1 MRCILYF
8 IYDFLQNLGAYDGAE
23 VCEMVGLYLLKK
35 IKDIIPQ
42 AFVGL
47 YRDDGLAVVQNANG
61 PNLDRIRKKLH
72 KCFKEE
78 NLKIDKHV

>member
-1 MRCILYF
+1 M
-8 IYDFLQNLGAYDGAE
+8 GAYDGAE

-35 IKDIIPQ
+35 IKEIIPQ

-47 YRDDGLAVVQNANG
+47 YRDEGLAVVQNANG

-78 NLKIDKHV
+78 N